1 MYSPSLQGTSA
12 QGRGETSAGRAEA
25 PRGHGPALPGQEMG
39 RKDQLQ
45 GERRTTTPQGCLGWR
60 RQGVNSL
67 APHLLPTPTP
77 AGKKLVPL
85 LTWEF
90 EDPLALLLGSPGSS
104 HPILLKAWSLQ
115 SRWLTSMLSS

>member
-45 GERRTTTPQGCLGWR
+45 GERRTTTP
-60 RQGVNSL
+60 
-67 APHLLPTPTP
+67 